1 MVNTQGLK
9 IKSEN
14 IVIER
19 IEADGTKFILGNLQ
33 VKGQQGTYI
42 GEIQMFEKKESWVR
56 LRVAARPEGH
66 SSQIL
71 SPEYELAILPKE
83 APLEG
88 FSSGILN
95 KSIDPRTGEGILADE
110 ILICFNQSTTFKKAT
125 SIARKVK
132 GILVGRFSEIGNCYQ
147 IKLPS
152 KSNGLTV
159 ATAIK
164 KLKAIPEVKVVG
176 PNRLRHL

>member
-1 MVNTQGLK
+1 
-9 IKSEN
+9 
-14 IVIER
+14 
-19 IEADGTKFILGNLQ
+19 
-33 VKGQQGTYI
+33 
-42 GEIQMFEKKESWVR
+42 MFEKKESWVR